1 MKKNDLN
8 FGNHEPD
15 GFLSKLLRVM
25 KLSVFLLL
33 LSLSQVFAVE
43 SYSQRTKISLKLE
56 NVKIKDVFKSIEN
69 QSEFYFLY
77 SPKIIDEQK
86 KVNIKVR
93 NRNITD
99 VLNELFKGT
108 DLDYLILDRQIVISD
123 RSLLYSAKP
132 QAEQKTITGKI
143 VDDTGA
149 PLPGVSV
156 VIKGTMTGT
165 ITDFDGLYSLSVA
178 VGDTIVYS
186 FIGFRPKEMVVEA
199 NKDVYDL
206 VLLPDVEKLEEVVVV
221 GYGTQ
226 KKINVTGA
234 VGAVKGEELA
244 KKTMTDVRQALQG
257 EISGVTIIDRG
268 GIPGQENLSVNIRG
282 VSSMSAGTAPYV
294 LVDGIEMSMN
304 DVNPNDIESISVLK
318 DAASAAIYGAK
329 AANGVIL
336 ITTKRG
342 KKGGFQ
348 VDYNGY
354 YGIQSPADLPEL
366 VSAYDYLTLVNEAYV
381 NAGLTPK
388 YSDEYIK
395 NTVEGVDPYKYP
407 YTNLFEELFNNAGMW
422 NHSLSLTGG
431 NDVARTAI
439 SFSRLNQDGMLY
451 EVNSK
456 RTNFRMNNDFT
467 LAEKFVLHTNVYYN
481 RRDNTQPN
489 RLGGALSAMV
499 STSPPTVL
507 KYPNGTYGLNQNNY
521 NALAALEVGGTNWEH
536 NSTLNLQG
544 GFDWNAFTGFNLK
557 FNFSYKDIN
566 NRFKNYTAEYD
577 FVDPN
582 NPDNIVTSWQPSS
595 LTNGKWSTQEIN
607 GRILGDYTKDIGN
620 HHIYALGG
628 MEIIDS
634 RSEYIEGRRLNIY
647 SPELTE
653 LNTGDIKGME
663 NKGYSEGW
671 GLWSYLGRANYSY
684 ADRYMFEV
692 NFRYDGSSRFA
703 EGHKWGFFPSFSAG
717 WNIARENFMN
727 GVDWLNNLKIRG
739 SWGQLGNQDI
749 GLYRFTSTVYTDYS
763 YDFNDRLVN
772 GYSQRYYANNDITW
786 ETSEML
792 DVGLDA
798 SFLNNKID
806 FTFDWY
812 RKLTK
817 DVLLTLPISYM
828 VGLEPSEINAG
839 RIRNVGWEAN
849 VTHKNTVG
857 DLFYSIGFNISD
869 VKNTLDDFSGREPS
883 ISGWTILKEGEPI
896 YAFFGYENEG
906 LFQSQEEI
914 DNHAVQPN
922 QQDLK
927 PGDIKLKDQNGD
939 GEINDDDRVVIGSDI
954 PRYTVGLNLNMRF
967 KGFDLVA
974 VLQGVLKAQNYFYGE
989 LDEGPNFEVFTTPRA
1004 LDRWTPENRDATYP
1018 RLEAFTNKNNYLYN
1032 DFWLRDSHY
1041 LRMKNLQIG
1050 YSMPEDLI
1058 KKILLRKLRLYIG
1071 VTNLFTIT
1079 PVDPGIDPE
1088 TYSGRWNSYP
1098 PVRTWSFGLQVGL

>member
-1 MKKNDLN
+1 MKKNGLN
-8 FGNHEPD
+8 FRNHEFNE
-15 GFLSKLLRVM
+15 FLSKLLRVM

-43 SYSQRTKISLKLE
+43 SYSQKTKISLDLE
-56 NVKIKDVFKSIEN
+56 NARIKDVFRNIES

-86 KVNIKVR
+86 RVNIEVK
-93 NRNITD
+93 NGNIKA
-99 VLNELFKGT
+99 VLAQLLDGT
-108 DLDYLILDRQIVISD
+108 NLDYLILDRQIVISD
-123 RSLLYSAKP
+123 KNLLNSSKP
-132 QAEQKTITGKI
+132 QQGKKTIKGKI
-143 VDDTGA
+143 VDDAGG

-156 VIKGTMTGT
+156 VVKGTTNGT
-165 ITDFDGLYSLSVA
+165 ITNFDGEYNLNVS

-186 FIGFRPKEMVVEA
+186 FIGFKQQELVVGD
-199 NKDVYDL
+199 KDTYDI
-206 VLLPDVEKLEEVVVV
+206 VLMPDVEKLDEVVVV

-226 KKINVTGA
+226 KKINVTGS
-234 VGAVKGEELA
+234 VGAVAGDELA
-244 KKTMTDVRQALQG
+244 KKTVADVRQALQG
-257 EISGVTIIDRG
+257 EVSGVTIVDHG
-268 GIPGQENLSVNIRG
+268 GIPGKEDLKMNIRG
-282 VSSMSAGTAPYV
+282 VSSLSAGTSPYV

-342 KKGGFQ
+342 QKGGFN

-354 YGIQSPADLPEL
+354 YGVQTPATLPEL
-366 VSAYDYLTLVNEAYV
+366 VGPYDYLTLVNEAYV
-381 NAGLTPK
+381 NAGLDKK
-388 YSDEYIK
+388 YSDEYIEK
-395 NTVEGVDPYKYP
+395 TVSGVDPIKYP
-407 YTNLFEELFNNAGMW
+407 YTNYFEELFNPAGMW
-422 NHSLSLTGG
+422 NHSLSVSGG

-439 SFSRLNQDGMLY
+439 SFNRLNQDGMLHA
-451 EVNSK
+451 VNSK
-456 RTNFRMNNDFT
+456 RANFRMNTDFN
-467 LAEKFVLHTNVYYN
+467 LAEHFVLHTNVYYN

-489 RLGGALSAMV
+489 RLSGALGAMV
-499 STSPPTVL
+499 GTSPATVM
-507 KYPNGTYGLNQNNY
+507 KYPNGTYGLNKDNY
-521 NALAALEVGGTNWEH
+521 SALAALEVGGTNESH
-536 NSTLNLQG
+536 DATMNLQS
-544 GFDWNAFTGFNLK
+544 GFDWQAFKGFNLK

-566 NRFKNYTAEYD
+566 NRFKNFEAEYD

-582 NPDNIVTSWQPSS
+582 NPDNIITSWQPSR
-595 LTNGKWSTQEIN
+595 LTVGKWSTQEIN

-634 RSEYIEGRRLNIY
+634 RSEYIEGKRNNIY
-647 SPELTE
+647 SNELVE
-653 LNTGDIKGME
+653 LNTGDVEGME
-663 NKGYSEGW
+663 NRGYSEGW
-671 GLWSYLGRANYSY
+671 GLWSYIGRVNYSY
-684 ADRYMFEV
+684 ADRYMFEM

-703 EGHKWGFFPSFSAG
+703 EGHRWGFFPSFSAG
-717 WNIARENFMN
+717 WNIAREDFMSS
-727 GVDWLNNLKIRG
+727 VDWVNNLKIRG
-739 SWGQLGNQDI
+739 SWGQLGNQNI
-749 GLYRFTSTVYTDYS
+749 GLYRFTSTVYSDFP
-763 YDFNDRLVN
+763 YDFNDRLVS
-772 GYSQRYYANNDITW
+772 GYSQRYYANTDITW

-792 DVGLDA
+792 DIGIDA
-798 SFLNNKID
+798 SFFNNRLDI
-806 FTFDWY
+806 TADWY
-812 RKLTK
+812 KKYTK

-828 VGLEPSEINAG
+828 TGLEASEINAG
-839 RIRNVGWEAN
+839 RVKNVGWEVS

-857 DLFYSIGFNISD
+857 GFFYSVGFNISD
-869 VKNTLDDFSGREPS
+869 VKNTLDDFAGREPS
-883 ISGWTILKEGEPI
+883 ISGWTILKEGEPL
-896 YAFFGYENEG
+896 YAFYGYENEG

-914 DNHAVQPN
+914 DNHATQPN

-954 PRYTVGLNLNMRF
+954 PRYTVGANINMRF
-967 KGFDLVA
+967 KGFDLAA

-989 LDEGPNFEVFTTPRA
+989 LDEGPNFEVFTTPRV
-1004 LDRWTPENRDATYP
+1004 LDRWTPENRDASFP

-1041 LRMKNLQIG
+1041 IRMKNLQIG
-1050 YSMPEDLI
+1050 YTMSEELV
-1058 KKILLRKLRLYIG
+1058 KKAMLRKVRFYVG